1 MTISVKICGIR
12 TPADLDAVADAGA
25 DWLGYVFFPAS
36 PRAVTPAEAAALD
49 AYRRGPA
56 RVGLFV
62 EPEDAEVARTL
73 AIVPLDAIQVH
84 ASLERAAALRARFG
98 VPVWHVAG
106 VKAAGDLPA
115 AAVGVDRILLDAK
128 PPPGATRPGGN
139 AISFDWAILNSW
151 VPPVPWLLAGGL
163 NAYNVATAIHTSGAR
178 AVDVSSGVERTRG
191 VKDAGLI
198 RAFINAVR
206 SAEVGFGRVC
216 PRGSLA
222 SALD

>member
-1 MTISVKICGIR
+1 MTIAVKICGVR

-49 AYRRGPA
+49 AHRRGPA

-62 EPEDAEVARTL
+62 EPDDEEVARTL

-84 ASLERAAALRARFG
+84 ASLERAAALRVRFG

-106 VKAAGDLPA
+106 VKAASDLPESA
-115 AAVGVDRILLDAK
+115 AGVDRILLDAK
-128 PPPGATRPGGN
+128 PSPGATRPGGN
-139 AISFDWAILNSW
+139 AVSFDWAVLQGW
-151 VPPVPWLLAGGL
+151 APPAPWLLAGGL
-163 NAYNVATAIHTSGAR
+163 NPGNVAAAIRTSGAR

-198 RAFINAVR
+198 RDFINAVR
-206 SAEVGFGRVC
+206 SASERFGRV
-216 PRGSLA
+216 
-222 SALD
+222 